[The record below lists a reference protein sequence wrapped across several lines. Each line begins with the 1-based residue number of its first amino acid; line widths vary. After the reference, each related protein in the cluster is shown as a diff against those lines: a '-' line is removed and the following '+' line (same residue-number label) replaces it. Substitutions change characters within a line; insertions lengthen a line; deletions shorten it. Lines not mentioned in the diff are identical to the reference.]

1 MFFYLEQKNKKLCY
15 INIYHRHNTQ
25 AVGDMKT
32 LILNIDR
39 DDDFG
44 RKASIISP
52 IVGYKNNVL
61 AANRLGQADPE
72 DSDLNA
78 IFYALMTY
86 NQLKKEG
93 KEVEIATICGH
104 IKVGFKSDEIIAQQ
118 LEKVIEQTKVD
129 DVLLISDGA
138 EDEYVLPIIESRIKI
153 TSVSRVSVKQSKEL
167 EDKYYRIMKI
177 LEDEKV
183 QKQFILPLALV
194 LIVWSFFIMLGMF
207 VAGFGAIVLTL
218 GVFLLIRVFRW
229 EKKIL
234 LLWEEL
240 KSSFLTGKLS
250 IYTYII
256 GIVILIAFGIYTY
269 TNVDVD
275 TTRWFL
281 TITSIIYNM
290 VWGIVLSSLLI
301 VFGRAVDKYVHD
313 KNVPLRYY
321 MAPFSLL
328 AFGFITYACTD
339 ALYKA
344 FLPNEFTFGPFQTF
358 SFVFFTVT
366 GILVL
371 LIGAAVLRYKKE
383 TSHIYEEYE
392 KNKQKIAEKN

>member
-1 MFFYLEQKNKKLCY
+1 
-15 INIYHRHNTQ
+15 
-25 AVGDMKT
+25 MKT

-52 IVGYKNNVL
+52 IVGYKNNVF
-61 AANRLGQADPE
+61 AANKLGQTDPE

-78 IFYALMTY
+78 IFYALMIY

-104 IKVGFKSDEIIAQQ
+104 IKVGFKSDEILAQQ
-118 LEKVIEQTKVD
+118 LEKVIEQTKAD
-129 DVLLISDGA
+129 DVLFISDGA
-138 EDEYVLPIIESRIKI
+138 EDEYVIPIIESRIKI

-183 QKQFILPLALV
+183 QKQFILPIALV

-207 VAGFGAIVLTL
+207 SAGFGAMVLTL
-218 GVFLLIRVFRW
+218 GLFLLIRVFRW

-234 LLWEEL
+234 LLWEQT
-240 KSSFLTGKLS
+240 KSSFLTAKLS

-256 GIVILIAFGIYTY
+256 GIIILIAFGIYTY
-269 TNVDVD
+269 TNADFEANNL
-275 TTRWFL
+275 FL
-281 TITSIIYNM
+281 ITTSILYNM
-290 VWGIVLSSLLI
+290 VWGIVLAGLLI
-301 VFGRAVDKYVHD
+301 VFGLAVDKHVHD
-313 KNVPLRYY
+313 KIVQLRYY

-328 AFGFITYACTD
+328 AFGFITYASSD

-344 FLPNEFTFGPFQTF
+344 FLPNKFTFGPFQTF
-358 SFVFFTVT
+358 SFVFFTVA
-366 GILVL
+366 GILIL
-371 LIGAAVLRYKKE
+371 LIGAVVHRYKKE
-383 TSHIYEEYE
+383 TTHMYEEYE
-392 KNKQKIAEKN
+392 INKQKIVEKN

>member
-1 MFFYLEQKNKKLCY
+1 
-15 INIYHRHNTQ
+15 
-25 AVGDMKT
+25 MKT
-32 LILNIDR
+32 LVLNVDR

-44 RKASIISP
+44 RKANITSP
-52 IVGYKNNVL
+52 IVGYKNNIL
-61 AANRLGQADPE
+61 AANRLGQVDPE

-78 IFYALMTY
+78 IFYAIMTY

-104 IKVGFKSDEIIAQQ
+104 IKVGFKSDEILMQQ

-138 EDEYVLPIIESRIKI
+138 EDEYILPIIESRIKI
-153 TSVSRVSVKQSKEL
+153 TSLSRVSVKQSKEL

-177 LEDEKV
+177 LEDQKI
-183 QKQFILPLALV
+183 QKQFVLPIALI
-194 LIVWSFFIMLGMF
+194 LIVWSFFIMIGIPS
-207 VAGFGAIVLTL
+207 AGFGAIILTL
-218 GVFLLIRVFRW
+218 GLFLLIRVFRW
-229 EKKIL
+229 ERRIIL
-234 LLWEEL
+234 IWEEI

-256 GIVILIAFGIYTY
+256 GVVIIVAFGIYTY
-269 TNVDVD
+269 SNLDLELTSL
-275 TTRWFL
+275 FL
-281 TITSIIYNM
+281 TITSILYNI
-290 VWGIVLSSLLI
+290 VWGIVISGLLI

-328 AFGFITYACTD
+328 AFGFIVYASSD

-358 SFVFFTVT
+358 SFIFFTVT
-366 GILVL
+366 GILIL
-371 LIGAAVLRYKKE
+371 LIGAIVHRYKKE
-383 TSHIYEEYE
+383 TTNINEEYE
-392 KNKQKIAEKN
+392 KNKLKIVEKKLNN